1 MNGRRTVP
9 GPARVVTV
17 RASARAASGR
27 PSLAFYPTSTDCPAL
42 AYRNAAPARD
52 TAYLTSSRAFRR
64 GNPTIGFG
72 QLKPFGSNPHS
83 EGTGD
88 TPGEL
93 SFVSLVG
100 LWPGQ

>member
-1 MNGRRTVP
+1 MLKWNLESCHTLQVPLPNPYVKHSVGTRHVSVLRVSYP
-9 GPARVVTV
+9 GPRSLDLLHVVN
-17 RASARAASGR
+17 
-27 PSLAFYPTSTDCPAL
+27 D
-42 AYRNAAPARD
+42 
-52 TAYLTSSRAFRR
+52 

-72 QLKPFGSNPHS
+72 RPMPFGSNPHS